1 MGRRRWEFAV
11 SAALVQ
17 LDPLFPDPEVAAAFE
32 RRARAFGQYRL
43 YAEHEQIE
51 LAIGPGLSPRHDA
64 VRNFLKTRVGRDDT
78 AASVGA
84 RTSYFREEYAYGD
97 RLPVSYT

>member
-1 MGRRRWEFAV
+1 V

-17 LDPLFPDPEVAAAFE
+17 LDPLFPDPEIATAFE
-32 RRARAFGQYRL
+32 RRAVAFGTYRL

-51 LAIGPGLSPRHDA
+51 LPIGPGLRPRHDA

-78 AASVGA
+78 ADSVGA
-84 RTSYFREEYAYGD
+84 RKR
-97 RLPVSYT
+97 